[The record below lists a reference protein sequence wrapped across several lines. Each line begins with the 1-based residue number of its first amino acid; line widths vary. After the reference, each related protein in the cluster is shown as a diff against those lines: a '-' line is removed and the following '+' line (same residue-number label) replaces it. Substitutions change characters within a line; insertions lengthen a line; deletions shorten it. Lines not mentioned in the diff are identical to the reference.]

1 MAQEILVERLFETLI
16 NGDRPAAR
24 RVVEEAMAEGVGPAR
39 VLTNL
44 FWPTHELIERLHRA
58 DQLSR
63 ISYHFSTRLLRVL
76 IDQTAARL
84 NRQTSNGKTAFVCC
98 GTQEGEELGAQ
109 IAVDL
114 LEASGFSVTFAG
126 GGVAADEVLAH
137 VQTNQPTYLVMFCS
151 AASDLPG
158 VRSLVDQL
166 REINAC
172 QKTQIAVGGGVF
184 NRAEGL
190 ADEIGARLH
199 AASPLELVGLL
210 LNPERF
216 LAEREEREQLASQ
229 RALQARAEARA
240 AMKKRRAA

>member
-1 MAQEILVERLFETLI
+1 MAQEILVERLFEALV

-24 RVVEEAMAEGVGPAR
+24 RIVEESVDGGAGPAR

-44 FWPTHELIERLHRA
+44 FWPTHELIDRMHRA
-58 DQLSR
+58 DQLTR
-63 ISYHFSTRLLRVL
+63 IGYHFSTRLLRVL

-84 NRQTSNGKTAFVCC
+84 PRQAFNGKTVFACC
-98 GTQEGEELGAQ
+98 GTAEGEELGAQ
-109 IAVDL
+109 IAVDM
-114 LEASGFSVTFAG
+114 LEAAGFQVTFG
-126 GGVAADEVLAH
+126 GGGIPADEVLAH
-137 VQTNQPTYLVMFCS
+137 VQENQPSYLVMFCS

-166 REINAC
+166 KEINAC

-190 ADEIGARLH
+190 ADEIGARMH
-199 AASPLELVGLL
+199 AGSPLELVSLL
-210 LNPERF
+210 INPEQF
-216 LAEREEREQLASQ
+216 LSLRREREQQ
-229 RALQARAEARA
+229 EQVRAIQARAEARA